1 MANLSKKVKL
11 KEKIKNNPKNVS
23 FEVLK
28 KLLISEGFTLKGAN
42 GSHHTFAKS
51 GYKNIV
57 LPLHKPMKEIY
68 VKEVLKALTRGEN
81 EK

>member
-1 MANLSKKVKL
+1 MSKKEKL
-11 KEKIKNNPKNVS
+11 KDKIKNNPKNVS

-28 KLLISEGFTLKGAN
+28 RLLISEGFTLKGVS
-42 GSHHTFAKS
+42 GSHHTFSKS

-57 LPLHKPMKEIY
+57 LPLHKPIKEIY
-68 VKEVLKALTRGEN
+68 VKEVLKALERGSD

>member
-1 MANLSKKVKL
+1 MSKKEKL
-11 KEKIKNNPKNVS
+11 KDKIKNNPKNVS
-23 FEVLK
+23 FEMLK
-28 KLLISEGFTLKGAN
+28 NLLISEGFTLKGAN

-51 GYKNIV
+51 GYKNIA
-57 LPLHKPMKEIY
+57 LHKPMKEIY

>member
-1 MANLSKKVKL
+1 MSKKEKL
-11 KEKIKNNPKNVS
+11 KDKIKNNPKNVS
-23 FEVLK
+23 FETLK
-28 KLLISEGFTLKGAN
+28 TLLISEGFALKGVS
-42 GSHHTFAKS
+42 GSHYTFSKA

-57 LPLHKPMKEIY
+57 LPLHKPMKETY